1 MENSNQPAIGNN
13 NIDGTAKLAVAASEL
28 LQGTDNVQVAVMDKR
43 QQLIETAFALF
54 YEHSVHGVG
63 INQILQTSSV
73 AKKTLYHHFASK
85 DELVEAVVR
94 YRDEV
99 FFQWLSQQLSKEIAG
114 LAGIRALFMALDDWF
129 NQRVPHLYQFRGC
142 FFINISAE
150 FSDPTHVVHQLCA
163 QHKLAIEGLIREQ
176 VAALGLPNTAVLRIT
191 TAICLLK
198 EGAIVSAQLRG
209 DKQAALTALS
219 LVEQLISDARS
230 DIEAST

>member
-1 MENSNQPAIGNN
+1 MANSNKPLIESN
-13 NIDGTAKLAVAASEL
+13 NIDSTAKRVVTASEH
-28 LQGTDNVQVAVMDKR
+28 LQGVDDAQVAVMDKR
-43 QQLIETAFALF
+43 QLLIVTAFALF

-63 INQILQTSSV
+63 INQILQASSV

-94 YRDEV
+94 YRDGV
-99 FFQWLSQQLSKEIAG
+99 FFQWLSQQLSHETAG

-129 NQRVPHLYQFRGC
+129 NQRVPHLCRFRGC

-150 FSDPTHVVHQLCA
+150 FSEPTHAVHQLCA

-176 VAALGLPNTAVLRIT
+176 VAALGLPNTAVLRMT
-191 TAICLLK
+191 AAICLLK

-219 LVEQLISDARS
+219 LVEQLISDAKKK
-230 DIEAST
+230 IEA